1 MPASFSVNGRIFA
14 LLTRM
19 SKEKELIS
27 MENIDLQLE
36 GHTAIITL
44 NRPDALNA
52 FNYETL
58 GELQQAV
65 EKLRSNREARVVIFT
80 GAGEKAFSVGADL
93 KERRTLSDEDVKRNI
108 YKIGEIFTMVDQLPQ
123 PTIAAING
131 FAFGGGMELAL
142 ACDFRVAAAGTQM
155 GLTETSLAIIPGA
168 GGTQRL
174 PRLIG
179 QAKALELILTARRLK
194 AEEALEYGLITA
206 VVKKESLLDECM
218 KFADM
223 MLANGPVALQQA
235 KYAVKQGMNADLQ
248 TGLQIERKAYEVTIP
263 TEDRLEALAAFG
275 EKRKPNFKGK

>member
-1 MPASFSVNGRIFA
+1 MG
-14 LLTRM
+14 
-19 SKEKELIS
+19 
-27 MENIDLQLE
+27 NITFQLE
-36 GHTAIITL
+36 GYTAIVTL

-52 FNYETL
+52 FNYDTL
-58 GELQQAV
+58 DELQKV
-65 EKLRSNREARVVIFT
+65 IEKIRTNRDVRVVIFT

-108 YKIGEIFTMVDQLPQ
+108 YKIGEVFTMIDQLPQ

-142 ACDFRVAAAGTQM
+142 ACDFRVAAAETQM

-194 AEEALEYGLITA
+194 AEKALDYGLVTA
-206 VVKKESLLDECM
+206 VVKKENLLDECM
-218 KFADM
+218 KFAEM

-263 TEDRLEALAAFG
+263 TEDRLEALAAFS
-275 EKRKPNFKGK
+275 EKRKPDFKGK

>member
-1 MPASFSVNGRIFA
+1 MVG
-14 LLTRM
+14 
-19 SKEKELIS
+19 
-27 MENIDLQLE
+27 NIDFQLE
-36 GHTAIITL
+36 GHTAFVTL

-58 GELQQAV
+58 DELQKV
-65 EKLRSNREARVVIFT
+65 MEKIRTNREARVVIFT

-108 YKIGEIFTMVDQLPQ
+108 YKIGEVFTMVDQLPQ

-142 ACDFRVAAAGTQM
+142 ACDFRVAAVETQM

-194 AEEALEYGLITA
+194 SEEALEYGLVTA
-206 VVKKESLLDECM
+206 VVPKENLLDECM
-218 KFADM
+218 KFAEM

-263 TEDRLEALAAFG
+263 TEDRLEALAAFS
-275 EKRKPNFKGK
+275 EKRKPDFKGK

>member
-80 GAGEKAFSVGADL
+80 GAGEKAFSVG
-93 KERRTLSDEDVKRNI
+93 
-108 YKIGEIFTMVDQLPQ
+108 
-123 PTIAAING
+123 
-131 FAFGGGMELAL
+131 
-142 ACDFRVAAAGTQM
+142 
-155 GLTETSLAIIPGA
+155 
-168 GGTQRL
+168 
-174 PRLIG
+174 LI
-179 QAKALELILTARRLK
+179 
-194 AEEALEYGLITA
+194 
-206 VVKKESLLDECM
+206 
-218 KFADM
+218 
-223 MLANGPVALQQA
+223 
-235 KYAVKQGMNADLQ
+235 
-248 TGLQIERKAYEVTIP
+248 
-263 TEDRLEALAAFG
+263 
-275 EKRKPNFKGK
+275 